1 MRPFPK
7 ARIKLGGGVNLKF
20 TKNGTSITRS
30 GYCPTSLTKSSRG
43 QNNEHTEDFNDTLD
57 NDTFFFEERVERDDR
72 SLLKKIFDR
81 TVIFIIYTI
90 YAIAGAIYVFF
101 NLFIFGVLLAIILGL
116 LYIIITFLSLLF

>member
-20 TKNGTSITRS
+20 TKNGTSVTRS
-30 GYCPTSLTKSSRG
+30 GYCPTSLTKSNRG

-57 NDTFFFEERVERDDR
+57 NDTFFFEERVEHDDR
-72 SLLKKIFDR
+72 SLVKKIFDR

>member
-30 GYCPTSLTKSSRG
+30 GYSPTSLTKRSRG
-43 QNNEHTEDFNDTLD
+43 QHNEHTEYFGDTLD

>member
-7 ARIKLGGGVNLKF
+7 ARIKLGGRVNLKF
-20 TKNGTSITRS
+20 TKNGTSVTRS
-30 GYCPTSLTKSSRG
+30 GYCPTSLTKSNRG

-57 NDTFFFEERVERDDR
+57 NDTFFFEERVEHDDR

-81 TVIFIIYTI
+81 TVIFIIYAI

>member
-1 MRPFPK
+1 M
-7 ARIKLGGGVNLKF
+7 ALVLQGVV
-20 TKNGTSITRS
+20 I
-30 GYCPTSLTKSSRG
+30 PTSLTKSSRG
-43 QNNEHTEDFNDTLD
+43 QNNEHTECFGDTLD

-90 YAIAGAIYVFF
+90 YAIAGVIYILF
-101 NLFIFGVLLAIILGL
+101 NMFIFGVLLAIILGL

>member
-7 ARIKLGGGVNLKF
+7 ARIKLGGGINLKF
-20 TKNGTSITRS
+20 TKNGTSVTRS
-30 GYCPTSLTKSSRG
+30 GYCPTSLTKSNRG
-43 QNNEHTEDFNDTLD
+43 RNNERTEYFGDTLD

-90 YAIAGAIYVFF
+90 YAIAGIIFIIF
-101 NLFIFGVLLAIILGL
+101 DILIFGVLLAIISGL

>member
-1 MRPFPK
+1 MRPVPK
-7 ARIKLGGGVNLKF
+7 ARIKLGGGINLKF

-30 GYCPTSLTKSSRG
+30 GYCPSSLTKSSRG

-57 NDTFFFEERVERDDR
+57 SGDFFFEERVERDDR
-72 SLLKKIFDR
+72 SLVKKIFER
-81 TVIFIIYTI
+81 AVLFILYTI
-90 YAIAGAIYVFF
+90 YAVAGIIFIIF

>member
-20 TKNGTSITRS
+20 TKNGTSVTRS
-30 GYCPTSLTKSSRG
+30 GYCPTSLTKSNRG
-43 QNNEHTEDFNDTLD
+43 QNNERIEDFNDTLD
-57 NDTFFFEERVERDDR
+57 SGDFFFEERIEHDDR

-90 YAIAGAIYVFF
+90 YAIAGAIFIIF
-101 NLFIFGVLLAIILGL
+101 DILIFGVLLAIILGL

>member
-20 TKNGTSITRS
+20 TKNGTSVTRS
-30 GYCPTSLTKSSRG
+30 GYCPTSLTKSNRG
-43 QNNEHTEDFNDTLD
+43 RNNEHTEYFGDTLD
-57 NDTFFFEERVERDDR
+57 NDTFFFEERVEHDDR

-90 YAIAGAIYVFF
+90 YAIAGIIFIIF
-101 NLFIFGVLLAIILGL
+101 DILIFGVLLAIILGL

>member
-20 TKNGTSITRS
+20 TKNGTSVTRS
-30 GYCPTSLTKSSRG
+30 GYCPTSLTKSRRG

-57 NDTFFFEERVERDDR
+57 NDTFFFEERVEHDDR

-90 YAIAGAIYVFF
+90 YAISGAIYVFF

>member
-43 QNNEHTEDFNDTLD
+43 QNNQHTEDFNDTLD

-72 SLLKKIFDR
+72 
-81 TVIFIIYTI
+81 

-101 NLFIFGVLLAIILGL
+101 NLFIFGVLLAIIWGL

>member
-20 TKNGTSITRS
+20 TKNGTSVTRS

-43 QNNEHTEDFNDTLD
+43 RNNEHTECFEDTLD
-57 NDTFFFEERVERDDR
+57 NDAFFFEERGERDDR

-90 YAIAGAIYVFF
+90 YAIAGVIYVFF

>member
-30 GYCPTSLTKSSRG
+30 GYCPISLTKSSRG